1 MKQQGSIIRVIQQYT
16 IIQGLHRYTCN
27 NIKLIVSEAANA

>member
-27 NIKLIVSEAANA
+27 YMKLIVSETTNA